1 MPSIPLALCLS
12 CCTGPNF
19 AITSTSQ
26 VPGSYDGFEHEGFGT
41 KAAEVLSHGP
51 ETLPAR
57 TACNSNSVR
66 HIFRLWGTLF
76 CPVEFRLK
84 AARRSWRCS
93 NARSRFAIHVGTGS
107 QGLNGRSVSRRR
119 ILFRCLQ
126 CLPEEGLVGS
136 VIVFSGD
143 VRRELPIRKREVG
156 RGASCVYEG
165 NFTIWESPGDPYRV
179 MPGGGHAAR
188 RRRPRRAPSGAG

>member
-84 AARRSWRCS
+84 AARRSRQM
-93 NARSRFAIHVGTGS
+93 RSFH
-107 QGLNGRSVSRRR
+107 
-119 ILFRCLQ
+119 
-126 CLPEEGLVGS
+126 
-136 VIVFSGD
+136 
-143 VRRELPIRKREVG
+143 
-156 RGASCVYEG
+156 
-165 NFTIWESPGDPYRV
+165 
-179 MPGGGHAAR
+179 M
-188 RRRPRRAPSGAG
+188 RPRRYLRAPPATATASATSSDCGGPCFVRWSSGSKLRGDLGVVQTPGPGLPYTLVRAAKDSMAVLSRDAGSCSDR